1 MTDPGRVVGR
11 RYLLLRVIGRGG
23 MGVVW
28 AAKDQTLDRLVA
40 VKEVIPPPRL
50 DEAER
55 RRTQQR
61 VLREARAAGRV
72 ASVYSVSVFDV
83 FAEDER
89 SWIVME
95 LLEVPTLADAIR
107 DSGPLSVTDT
117 IAIAVSLLDALH
129 TAHQAGVLHRDVK
142 PANVLL
148 TRRGAVLGDFGIA
161 RSDGDPAITTTGVV
175 FGSPAYLA
183 PERVRGETSG
193 RPADLWAL
201 GATLYAA
208 LEGHGPFDRGEVLAA
223 LHAIVSEPVPEPRRA
238 GVLAPLLLKLLNKD
252 PAQRPTADETREMLS
267 LASRGQPAGT
277 MPITTAAGTETTGV
291 APTRQA
297 EDPPMTEE
305 RRSVEPVA
313 GEGER
318 ASPRP
323 RRRRGPR
330 WALAGSVLL
339 LAALLAIVLLTVPG
353 GLGGDPD
360 GEANDAETGSTSDP
374 TIGADGDP
382 TPGGLGGDP
391 DGEANDAETGST
403 SDPTT
408 GADGDPSRS
417 DMSVPAPFETRVLY
431 DFARDLF
438 KPEECFV
445 PSPGQYPF
453 SEIEPDIER
462 LKCISDSVPYTAT
475 FWCKADLA
483 GLLADR
489 DLFLSAAVSEP
500 APVDEPPAGNSTPV
514 DGIQVTFN
522 RTGTNDSRV
531 YWDSETRLCAGEL
544 QSVGSDDVDA
554 AVAYWASGR

>member
-1 MTDPGRVVGR
+1 MTHPGRVVGR

-40 VKEVIPPPRL
+40 VKEVVPPPRL

-61 VLREARAAGRV
+61 VLREARAAGGV
-72 ASVYSVSVFDV
+72 ASVAAVSVFDV

-95 LLEVPTLADAIR
+95 LLEVPTLADVIR
-107 DSGPLSVTDT
+107 DSGPLSVIDT
-117 IAIAVSLLDALH
+117 IAIAESLLDALQA
-129 TAHQAGVLHRDVK
+129 AHQAGVLHRDVK

-148 TRRGAVLGDFGIA
+148 TGRGAVLGDFGIA
-161 RSDGDPAITTTGVV
+161 RRDGDPAITTTGVV

-183 PERVRGETSG
+183 PERARGETSG
-193 RPADLWAL
+193 PPADLWAL

-208 LEGHGPFDRGEVLAA
+208 LEGHGPFDRSEVLAA
-223 LHAIVSEPVPEPRRA
+223 LHAIVSEPVPEPRGA
-238 GVLAPLLLKLLNKD
+238 GVLAPLLLRLLSKD
-252 PAQRPTADETREMLS
+252 PAQRPTADETRELLS

-277 MPITTAAGTETTGV
+277 MPITAAPGAETEDGV
-291 APTRQA
+291 APTRSAEAPPAAQA
-297 EDPPMTEE
+297 

-313 GEGER
+313 GIGER
-318 ASPRP
+318 PPSPQPP
-323 RRRRGPR
+323 RRRRGLK
-330 WALAGSVLL
+330 WALAGIALL
-339 LAALLAIVLLTVPG
+339 LATLLAVVVLTLPG
-353 GLGGDPD
+353 GLGGDPE
-360 GEANDAETGSTSDP
+360 GEANDTETGSTSDP
-374 TIGADGDP
+374 TDP
-382 TPGGLGGDP
+382 
-391 DGEANDAETGST
+391 A
-403 SDPTT
+403 SDPT
-408 GADGDPSRS
+408 ANPDGDPSPS
-417 DMSVPAPFETRVLY
+417 DTSVPAPFETRTLY

-438 KPEECFV
+438 EPEECFV

-475 FWCKADLA
+475 FWCKADLD

-489 DLFLSAAVSEP
+489 DLFLSAAVGET
-500 APVDEPPAGNSTPV
+500 APVDDPPAGNSTPV

-522 RTGTNDSRV
+522 HAGTNDARV
-531 YWDSETRLCAGEL
+531 YWDSEERLCAGEL
-544 QSVGSDDVDA
+544 QSVSSDDLDA
-554 AVAYWASGR
+554 AVAYWVKGK

>member
-1 MTDPGRVVGR
+1 MTQPARVVGR

-55 RRTQQR
+55 HRTQQR

-117 IAIAVSLLDALH
+117 IAIAKSLLDALH

-252 PAQRPTADETREMLS
+252 PAERPTADETRELLS

-277 MPITTAAGTETTGV
+277 IPITTAAGTETAGV
-291 APTRQA
+291 APTRQT
-297 EDPPMTEE
+297 EDPPVTEE
-305 RRSVEPVA
+305 RRSVEPLA
-313 GEGER
+313 GQGER
-318 ASPRP
+318 PPSPRP
-323 RRRRGPR
+323 RRRRGLK

-360 GEANDAETGSTSDP
+360 GEANDAV
-374 TIGADGDP
+374 
-382 TPGGLGGDP
+382 
-391 DGEANDAETGST
+391 TGST

-417 DMSVPAPFETRVLY
+417 DTSVPAPFETRVLY

-475 FWCKADLA
+475 FWCKADLD

-489 DLFLSAAVSEP
+489 DLFLSAAVGEP

-522 RTGTNDSRV
+522 RSGTNDARV

-544 QSVGSDDVDA
+544 QSVGSDDLDA